1 MSTTSRLYEA
11 IKDFPDPVLAEIVD
25 FAEFLR
31 ERRLKLHSASSDEPL
46 IKLAGGLKKS
56 QSFADDPLVLQT
68 RMRDEWN

>member
-31 ERRLKLHSASSDEPL
+31 ERRLNLHSSSSDEPL
-46 IKLAGGLKKS
+46 IKLAGGLENS

>member
-11 IKDFPDPVLAEIVD
+11 IKGFPDPVLAEIVD

-31 ERRLKLHSASSDEPL
+31 ERRHKLHSASSDEPL